1 MIKFYRNFLLL
12 GSLLL
17 GLSLLSSSSNAANES
32 LYLVHGEKVIAIPLA
47 SLRLQSTTELEIFS
61 PFRSKEITVSGVYLE
76 SLLKQYLTFTPKSI
90 KLVAVDNYAVTM
102 KDWQKRHWL
111 LVTKEDGKP
120 ITLRQHGPIRLIE
133 IDYGDKDPSNLR
145 NFNDWIWMIK
155 RIEVIK

>member
-1 MIKFYRNFLLL
+1 MITFYRNFLLL
-12 GSLLL
+12 WSLLL
-17 GLSLLSSSSNAANES
+17 SFSSNAADES
-32 LYLVHGEKVIAIPLA
+32 LYLVYDEKVIAIPLA

-61 PFRSKEITVSGVYLE
+61 PFRNKEITVHGVFLE
-76 SLLKQYLTFTPKSI
+76 SLIKQYLLINPQSI
-90 KLVAVDNYAVTM
+90 KLVAVDNYSVTM
-102 KDWQKRHWL
+102 NNWQKRHWL

-133 IDYGDKDPSNLR
+133 VEYGDRDPANLR

>member
-1 MIKFYRNFLLL
+1 MITFYRNFLLL
-12 GSLLL
+12 WSLLL
-17 GLSLLSSSSNAANES
+17 SFSSNAADES
-32 LYLVHGEKVIAIPLA
+32 LYLVYDEKVIAIPLA

-61 PFRSKEITVSGVYLE
+61 PFRNKEITVHGVFLE
-76 SLLKQYLTFTPKSI
+76 SLIKQYLLINPQSI
-90 KLVAVDNYAVTM
+90 KLVAVDNYSVTM
-102 KDWQKRHWL
+102 NNWQERHWL

-133 IDYGDKDPSNLR
+133 VEYGDRDPANLR